1 MLLWHCLSI
10 TKIRKTGKRQLAT
23 ANRVITLFLQPFAHE
38 CIHLVCM
45 CFEALEQFEL
55 SLRADQVVLRT
66 VYLVV
71 CVTVDVIG

>member
-1 MLLWHCLSI
+1 MAIFVPPEELCPVPERI
-10 TKIRKTGKRQLAT
+10 
-23 ANRVITLFLQPFAHE
+23 
-38 CIHLVCM
+38 VCM

-55 SLRADQVVLRT
+55 SLRADQVVLWT